1 MLAGKKS
8 VVFAVPGAFT
18 PTCSEQHLPSFVK
31 LNEVL
36 FSVLSTASLPSP
48 PCLVLVQH
56 GTYRPR
62 AQGKH
67 FSMTFHEGVDTSA
80 DACFGGYRAF

>member
-31 LNEVL
+31 LNEVS
-36 FSVLSTASLPSP
+36 FSVRAHHPSRLLLASSSSSKA
-48 PCLVLVQH
+48 H
-56 GTYRPR
+56 HSYY
-62 AQGKH
+62 AQGKL
-67 FSMTFHEGVDTSA
+67 FSMMFHESMDPSA
-80 DACFGGYRAF
+80 DA